1 MILLIDKFLKALQ
14 AKYVAIYALSKH
26 KKLCNKEDRY
36 KQTIGYGLAVLM
48 WLIDMVTYLE
58 FRVNNMATKRFHTFN
73 MIYLH
78 YRYIT

>member
-36 KQTIGYGLAVLM
+36 KQTIGYRLVVLM

-58 FRVNNMATKRFHTFN
+58 YCVNYTSTKK
-73 MIYLH
+73 ISYVEYDLSSL
-78 YRYIT
+78 

>member
-36 KQTIGYGLAVLM
+36 KQTIGYRPVVLM
-48 WLIDMVTYLE
+48 WWIDMVTYLE
-58 FRVNNMATKRFHTFN
+58 YCVNYTSTKK
-73 MIYLH
+73 ISYVEYDLSSL
-78 YRYIT
+78 

>member
-14 AKYVAIYALSKH
+14 AKSVAIYALSKH

-36 KQTIGYGLAVLM
+36 KQSIGYGLVVLM

-58 FRVNNMATKRFHTFN
+58 FCVNYMATKKISHDE
-73 MIYLH
+73 YDLSSS
-78 YRYIT
+78 